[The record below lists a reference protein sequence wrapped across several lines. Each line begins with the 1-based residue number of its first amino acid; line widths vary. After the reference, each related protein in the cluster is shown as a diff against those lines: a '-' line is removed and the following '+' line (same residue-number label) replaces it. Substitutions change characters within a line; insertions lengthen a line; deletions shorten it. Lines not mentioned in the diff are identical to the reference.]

1 MEPYSWDSFVDSR
14 GRWQRVWDPSI
25 LEISQDSFAAQQIS
39 ISTNP
44 TKGTLR
50 GLHYLE
56 ERAGEWKAV
65 VCVQGLVQDVV
76 VDMREESPTFK
87 SHQSFYL
94 DGSSNDGL
102 LIPPG
107 CAHGFLSLTSN
118 TILLYIM
125 TAPFDPDMER
135 SLRWDDPVLNI
146 SWDLP
151 PHVISDKDKSHGLL

>member
-1 MEPYSWDSFVDSR
+1 M
-14 GRWQRVWDPSI
+14 
-25 LEISQDSFAAQQIS
+25 LMLAQDSFSAQQIS

-56 ERAGEWKAV
+56 ERAKEWKAV

-76 VDMREESPTFK
+76 VDMREGSPTYK

-94 DGSSNDGL
+94 DGRSNDGL

-107 CAHGFLSLTSN
+107 CAHGFLSLMPN
-118 TILLYIM
+118 TILMYVM
-125 TAPFDPDMER
+125 TAPFDSDMER
-135 SLRWDDPVLNI
+135 ALRWDDPALNI
-146 SWDLP
+146 SWDLSP
-151 PHVISDKDKSHGLL
+151 NVISDKDKSHGLL